1 MSPRE
6 NRDFYRENVETLRTA
21 FQEILHHHFLLLS
34 AFVPKMVETI
44 KASLSESLTDGTE
57 IEGEKVTSALNTLFI
72 PNTENAI
79 FYQMP
84 RATAISSIDVA
95 KAIEFDFRY
104 LEQGD
109 IAALKDVLDHQQE
122 AFELF
127 LTMIPSQLGIAR
139 EILDP
144 FQIRMNALMQNSKGE
159 KRFRVEYLK
168 SKEDLMPTNLRLWV
182 HKANVA
188 LDYLQD
194 TPAPTAVVDLPIP
207 ISRSETRRP
216 VWSSTDNSFAELIVE
231 LHKKGY
237 INGPSPMDVLGAV
250 APLFENVNPDGRTLW
265 QGIANRAHK
274 GNRFSSI
281 PTAPKPRKKTR
292 PAK

>member
-6 NRDFYRENVETLRTA
+6 IRDFYRENVETLRSA

-34 AFVPKMVETI
+34 AFIPKIVETI
-44 KASLSESLTDGTE
+44 KAALSESLSEASEERGKTTPA
-57 IEGEKVTSALNTLFI
+57 INALLI
-72 PNTENAI
+72 PDAENAI
-79 FYQMP
+79 FYETP
-84 RATAISSIDVA
+84 RATVISSIDVA

-109 IAALKDVLDHQQE
+109 VAALKDVLDHQQE
-122 AFELF
+122 ALEHLMV
-127 LTMIPSQLGIAR
+127 MIPPQLGIGR

-144 FQIRMNALMQNSKGE
+144 FQIRMNALVQNSRGE
-159 KRFRVEYLK
+159 KRFQVEYLK
-168 SKEDLMPTNLRLWV
+168 AKEDLMPTNLRLWV

-194 TPAPTAVVDLPIP
+194 NPAPVAVVDLPVP
-207 ISRSETRRP
+207 VSRPETRRP

-237 INGPSPMDVLGAV
+237 IDGQSPMDVLAAV

-274 GNRFSSI
+274 GNRFASI
-281 PTAPKPRKKTR
+281 PAAPKPRKKAR
-292 PAK
+292 SR